1 MTGRRKTL
9 PLETAVS
16 ETIKTTKTSYL
27 LNIAKN
33 MYLRAEYTK
42 KLNSPEYGFPEITVY
57 GNYFSKITNTSLQS

>member
-1 MTGRRKTL
+1 MTGMRKTL

-16 ETIKTTKTSYL
+16 NTIKTTKTSYL

-42 KLNSPEYGFPEITVY
+42 NQNSQEYGFS
-57 GNYFSKITNTSLQS
+57 G